1 MLSLDRRRFLF
12 TALCSCALAV
22 GLGRLSPVHLLP
34 RQAAAQHPD
43 AYPIAVAV
51 SPQGAITIADKGQQ
65 IIYRVE
71 EGNKL
76 TVLYK
81 GSRKSRTPL
90 FNVMA
95 MTADRVGNVFFCD
108 PGSMD
113 VWRMAPDGQ
122 LAPLTGEKI
131 ARGAGPTPAN
141 QDFDPEAAYAGKFDK
156 PMGIVIDPDG
166 NRIVADL
173 GRAAIFRIP
182 AAGGEPQEIARV
194 PAPHGIALDRDGGF
208 VVVSQAKDQLVRVSA
223 KGEVTPIVKGQLADK
238 NNPHH
243 VVVDGAGYIVTD
255 NYANAVWRITPDGKP
270 KAIVQGEPMRAP
282 VGLALEADGNVLVA
296 DPHAKKIFRVSVE
309 GRISEVVS
317 ITGDD
322 GVGK

>member
-12 TALCSCALAV
+12 TALGSCGLAV
-22 GLGRLSPVHLLP
+22 GLGRLAPANLLTS
-34 RQAAAQHPD
+34 QAAAKNSD

-51 SPQGAITIADKGQQ
+51 GPKGAITIADKGQK

-81 GSRKSRTPL
+81 GSRQYRTPL

-131 ARGAGPTPAN
+131 ARGAGPAPAN

-166 NRIVADL
+166 NPIVADL

-208 VVVSQAKDQLVRVSA
+208 VVVSQAKDQLVHVSA
-223 KGEVTPIVKGQLADK
+223 KGEVTPIVTGQLAPQ

-243 VVVDGAGYIVTD
+243 VLVDQAGYIVSDT
-255 NYANAVWRITPDGKP
+255 YAQAIWRVSPDGQVKP
-270 KAIVQGEPMRAP
+270 IVQGEPLVAP
-282 VGLALEADGNVLVA
+282 VGLALEPDGNILVA
-296 DPHAKKIFRVSVE
+296 DPHARKLFRVTPE
-309 GRISEVVS
+309 GKITEVVS
-317 ITGDD
+317 IPPTSESQ
-322 GVGK
+322 